1 VASVASFAEYNP
13 LTGVE
18 QWVDATADDHRLQVQ
33 YKQDVEPLLEVCKA
47 ERNDGLTDYG
57 IKQDLWLYARIP
69 PTVILKLRFEH
80 GIDIFKRDHLKRAFE
95 IINRDYPYL
104 KCTEKRHTLKN

>member
-1 VASVASFAEYNP
+1 LASFAEYNP

-80 GIDIFKRDHLKRAFE
+80 GVDIFKRDHLKRAFE

>member
-1 VASVASFAEYNP
+1 MASFAEYDP

-18 QWVDATADDHRLQVQ
+18 QWVDATPDDNRLQVQ

-57 IKQDLWLYARIP
+57 IKKDLWLYARIP

-80 GIDIFKRDHLKRAFE
+80 GVNIFDRNHLKRAFE

-104 KCTEKRHTLKN
+104 KCTEKHHALRQ

>member
-1 VASVASFAEYNP
+1 MASFAEYNP

-80 GIDIFKRDHLKRAFE
+80 GVDIFKRDHLKRAFE

-104 KCTEKRHTLKN
+104 KCTEKRHTLKQ

>member
-1 VASVASFAEYNP
+1 MASFAEYNP

-18 QWVDATADDHRLQVQ
+18 QWVDATPDDNRLQVQ
-33 YKQDVEPLLEVCKA
+33 YRQDVEPVLEVCKA

-80 GIDIFKRDHLKRAFE
+80 GVDIFKRDHLKRAFE

-104 KCTEKRHTLKN
+104 KTTEKKHFLKN